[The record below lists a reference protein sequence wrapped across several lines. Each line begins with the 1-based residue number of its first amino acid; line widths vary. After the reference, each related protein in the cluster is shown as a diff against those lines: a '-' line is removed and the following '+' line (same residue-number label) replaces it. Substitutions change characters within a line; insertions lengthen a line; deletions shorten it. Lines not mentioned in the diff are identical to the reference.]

1 MFPWRKVYDFGIG
14 TDRRQIRIQERRRV
28 SGSGGL
34 AIVCGLAP
42 DKMGVSG
49 VEQNVC
55 KNPSPGELMA
65 SEAETGQKES
75 AGAYIVARALC
86 YIKEN
91 YRKHLTLAG
100 VAEQIFVSQWHLSKL
115 LNRHTGKNFSEL
127 LNRVRID
134 EAIRLLADPTRRVGD
149 IAVEVGFSDSAHF
162 CHVFKRQVGISAGEY
177 RIRLGQ
183 ETAGGEG

>member
-1 MFPWRKVYDFGIG
+1 MK
-14 TDRRQIRIQERRRV
+14 
-28 SGSGGL
+28 
-34 AIVCGLAP
+34 
-42 DKMGVSG
+42 
-49 VEQNVC
+49 QNMC
-55 KNPSPGELMA
+55 ENPSPEESMA
-65 SEAETGQKES
+65 CEMETSPKES

-115 LNRHTGKNFSEL
+115 LNRYTGKNFSEI

-162 CHVFKRQVGISAGEY
+162 CHVFKRQVGVSAGEY
-177 RIRLGQ
+177 RIQMEQGTLGRKS
-183 ETAGGEG
+183 

>member
-1 MFPWRKVYDFGIG
+1 MLPV
-14 TDRRQIRIQERRRV
+14 
-28 SGSGGL
+28 
-34 AIVCGLAP
+34 

-49 VEQNVC
+49 VKQNVC
-55 KNPSPGELMA
+55 KNPSPDEPMA
-65 SEAETGQKES
+65 CEAENSQKES

-127 LNRVRID
+127 LNQIRID
-134 EAIRLLADPTRRVGD
+134 EAVRLLADPTRRVGD

-162 CHVFKRQVGISAGEY
+162 CHVFKRQVGVSARKY
-177 RIRLGQ
+177 RVRMEQGTCGR
-183 ETAGGEG
+183 EV